1 MSTRLKGLA
10 GLTKLKGLGGSS
22 QLPTLEDPTPK
33 REVGREDPL
42 VEELWRI
49 MGGRNRDLKLARKCA
64 KLRLRLR
71 YATTPELIVYL
82 WLKEKGIPFDF
93 QAEANGGRAST
104 GGSVIDFLARPG
116 PVWAIRVQGTWWHGQ
131 PEQER
136 LDEIRKRLLIGA
148 FVMGFQVDGVVDVWE
163 HAIYQDRENVLTL
176 AMAGIQIGQQ

>member
-42 VEELWRI
+42 VEEIWRI
-49 MGGRNRDLKLARKCA
+49 MGGRGRDLKLARQCA
-64 KLRLRLR
+64 KLQLRLP

-116 PVWAIRVQGTWWHGQ
+116 PVWAIRVQGSYWHGLAQ
-131 PEQER
+131 QQV
-136 LDEIRKRLLIGA
+136 LDEIRKRLLIGQ
-148 FVMGFQVDGVVDVWE
+148 FVMGFQIDGVIDVWE
-163 HAIYQDRENVLTL
+163 HRIYQDRENTLQL
-176 AMAGIQIGQQ
+176 AMAGIQLGE

>member
-42 VEELWRI
+42 VEEIWRI
-49 MGGRNRDLKLARKCA
+49 MGGRGSDLKLARQCA
-64 KLRLRLR
+64 KLQLRLP